1 MFSRSISNHSN
12 IKQISSL
19 HLILGFPRISPQQ
32 MAVQMNARK
41 KLKAVCIFQID
52 MGSSWVL
59 LKLRMTTKCNYDC
72 NENGLSLNYFS
83 FSLQSLPQDGVEIN
97 ARPFPVLVIFF
108 VIRIKHHHLSIS
120 CILRR
125 MVREEWPEHRLG
137 RSLTAPLTPLRWKH
151 EGNQSPNLT
160 FRAPLWQK

>member
-1 MFSRSISNHSN
+1 MPNHLN

-19 HLILGFPRISPQQ
+19 HLIFSFPRISPRQ
-32 MAVQMNARK
+32 MAAQMNARKK

-52 MGSSWVL
+52 MVSSWVL

-72 NENGLSLNYFS
+72 NESGLSLNYFS

-125 MVREEWPEHRLG
+125 MVREEQPEHRAELC
-137 RSLTAPLTPLRWKH
+137 APLTPL
-151 EGNQSPNLT
+151 
-160 FRAPLWQK
+160 

>member
-1 MFSRSISNHSN
+1 M
-12 IKQISSL
+12 
-19 HLILGFPRISPQQ
+19 
-32 MAVQMNARK
+32 V
-41 KLKAVCIFQID
+41 
-52 MGSSWVL
+52 SSWVL

-125 MVREEWPEHRLG
+125 MVREEWPEHRADL
-137 RSLTAPLTPLRWKH
+137 
-151 EGNQSPNLT
+151 
-160 FRAPLWQK
+160 